1 MTGMC
6 TGCLPLT
13 LNRGQAIVSRA
24 TMTDLCP
31 GTHALDSCVRSSPA
45 PACPWRPVR
54 PEPAPGFDQGER
66 RGTAGMTEGSFHS
79 RFVHGIFTVC
89 YTGCPA

>member
-1 MTGMC
+1 MTGPH
-6 TGCLPLT
+6 TGCLPLA

-24 TMTDLCP
+24 TMTGLCP

-54 PEPAPGFDQGER
+54 PGGAPCDQG
-66 RGTAGMTEGSFHS
+66 TEGGFHS